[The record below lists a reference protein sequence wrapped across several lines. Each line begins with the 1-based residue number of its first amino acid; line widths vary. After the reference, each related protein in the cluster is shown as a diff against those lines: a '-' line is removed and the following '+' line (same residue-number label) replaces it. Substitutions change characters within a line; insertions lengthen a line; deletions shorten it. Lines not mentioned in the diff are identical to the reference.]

1 MGNDD
6 TVSTSVDTSVTIS
19 VLINDI
25 SSVPGMELTVT
36 KLLYN
41 GANGKCSISE
51 TSTEVVYLPDIGYF
65 GMDTCVY
72 ETCDTEDR
80 CDTATISIVVIAS
93 DIVPIAYDDYFT
105 TNKDTPV
112 TITPLVND
120 TAVPGYPLVVKTITM
135 DGTNGTCVIDS
146 ESVVIYIPDSEFVGV
161 DTCVY
166 EACDERPMC
175 DTAMIT
181 ISVTGEPEPCD
192 DGEGKEGV
200 PTPEP
205 TALLGV
211 DIRTLGTQTVRKAL
225 KHIFTCL
232 FAMHKL
238 FMLTNIS
245 QHYSPHPSP
254 RLLLYQHLN
263 QQ

>member
-51 TSTEVVYLPDIGYF
+51 TSTEVVYLPDSGYF

-72 ETCDTEDR
+72 ETCDVEDR

-93 DIVPIAYDDYFT
+93 DIVPIAYDDYVT

-135 DGTNGTCVIDS
+135 DGTYGTCVIDS

-166 EACDERPMC
+166 EACDEQPMC

-205 TALLGV
+205 TALLDV

-225 KHIFTCL
+225 KHIFNLSICNAQIIYAHQL
-232 FAMHKL
+232 SL
-238 FMLTNIS
+238 NITAHTQAHACS
-245 QHYSPHPSP
+245 CI
-254 RLLLYQHLN
+254 N
-263 QQ
+263 T